1 MLLTSAFHINFRAI
15 RTLDDLYRLSIKAQE
30 AFLFCSVIGAI
41 FGREQLQLTM
51 LSIPTYVLTLMAF
64 YSFKVE
70 EIIDMEQQ
78 IRYSYYHLLEWYTAP
93 PDVQRMVL
101 LAMQEPMEII
111 FGAVYG
117 KDRTSLPRFTD
128 MCRKAYEFGLFLL
141 KVTDS

>member
-1 MLLTSAFHINFRAI
+1 M
-15 RTLDDLYRLSIKAQE
+15 DGLYRVSIKVQE
-30 AFLFCSVIGAI
+30 AFLICSVIGAI
-41 FGREQLQLTM
+41 FAREQLQPVM
-51 LSIPTYVLTLMAF
+51 LSMPTYVLALMAF

-78 IRYSYYHLLEWYTAP
+78 IRDSYYHLLEWYTAP

-117 KDRTSLPRFTD
+117 KDRTSLPRFTV
-128 MCRKAYEFGLFLL
+128 MCRKSYEFGLFLL
-141 KVTDS
+141 RVTDS